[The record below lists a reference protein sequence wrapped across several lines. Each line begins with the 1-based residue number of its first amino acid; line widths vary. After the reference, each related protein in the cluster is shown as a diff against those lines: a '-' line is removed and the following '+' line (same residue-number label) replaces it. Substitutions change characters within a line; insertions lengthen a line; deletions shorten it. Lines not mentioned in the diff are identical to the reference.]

1 MLRRLIEEFGLF
13 LVPFALFCAYLL
25 VTGRN
30 PLRRVHWDGQSLRL
44 ALAGIVLVIAS
55 LVYTGLF
62 SARSTS
68 GYVPAHMENGR
79 LVPGQFR

>member
-44 ALAGIVLVIAS
+44 ALAGIILVIAS